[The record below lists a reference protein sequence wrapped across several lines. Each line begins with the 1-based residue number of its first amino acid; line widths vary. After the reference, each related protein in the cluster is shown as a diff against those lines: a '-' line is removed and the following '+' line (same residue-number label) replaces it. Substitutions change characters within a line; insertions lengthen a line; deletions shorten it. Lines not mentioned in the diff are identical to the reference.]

1 MMRKVKEEEKK
12 VKEEEET
19 VKKEEK
25 KVEKEEEEDSSARSP
40 REEGT
45 VQGESDKLA
54 MVATVAT
61 FTK

>member
-1 MMRKVKEEEKK
+1 VKEEEKK

-40 REEGT
+40 REGIPL
-45 VQGESDKLA
+45 GPYRMRNLGNGG
-54 MVATVAT
+54 
-61 FTK
+61 